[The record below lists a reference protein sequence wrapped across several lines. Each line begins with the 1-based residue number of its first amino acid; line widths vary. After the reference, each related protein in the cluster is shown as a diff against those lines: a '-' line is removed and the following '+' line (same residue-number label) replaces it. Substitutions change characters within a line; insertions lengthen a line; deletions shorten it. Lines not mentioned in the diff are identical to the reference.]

1 MQVPVASAEAER
13 QFADLLEAL
22 APEVQRKQM
31 MGRPTL
37 MAGRTMVACLNGD
50 VLGIRL
56 GRDTTVFADALAV
69 GGAGVFTPGERR
81 TFKDW
86 VGIPVSSG
94 DEWLRFTVAALE
106 AAKRNGGG

>member
-1 MQVPVASAEAER
+1 MQVPVASAEAEQ
-13 QFADLLEAL
+13 QFADLIEAL

-37 MAGRTMVACLNGD
+37 MAGRKMVACLNGD

-56 GRDTTVFADALAV
+56 GRTTKAFEDALAV
-69 GGAGVFTPGERR
+69 DGAEVFAPGPKHQ
-81 TFKDW
+81 FKDW

-94 DEWLRFTVAALE
+94 DAWLPFTVAAIG
-106 AAKRNGGG
+106 AART

>member
-1 MQVPVASAEAER
+1 MPVPVASAEAEQ
-13 QFADLLEAL
+13 QFADLLDAL

-56 GRDTTVFADALAV
+56 GRDTKVFADALEVDGAAV
-69 GGAGVFTPGERR
+69 FQPGPRHE
-81 TFKDW
+81 FKDW
-86 VGIPVSSG
+86 VQIPVASG
-94 DEWLRFTVAALE
+94 DAWLPFTVAAIE
-106 AAKRNGGG
+106 AARGR